1 MYRYQSISLFVIALA
16 TAFAVAED
24 SVTFV
29 AKPGTLHFSAD
40 NEKITSVQLANVVL
54 TSMGFTVDLRNGGY
68 NGAYISSPFNPPR
81 VVVGLRVRD
90 SSTFETLLGQQLP
103 LVENLKWDELFSI
116 LVERGEKRLDN
127 LRSDY
132 FFVNEENAV
141 AQSVLVLDKLSKDVV
156 ENGTVAPIIYFADM
170 TRAHVVSSEMDESAK
185 KLVESVEALNGIMIL
200 VKSSDI
206 TSHHSRRT
214 RQAPPPEASK
224 NPMNLAEDVSEDYPI
239 IFNILLFIG
248 ISLTLALIAI
258 CVAIATMDP
267 GRDSLIYRVT
277 SAQRFKKDN

>member
-1 MYRYQSISLFVIALA
+1 MYHYQSISLFAIAFV

-29 AKPGTLHFSAD
+29 AKPGTLHFNSD
-40 NEKITSVQLANVVL
+40 NEKITSVQLTNVIL
-54 TSMGFTVDLRNGGY
+54 TSMGFTVDLRNGGWD
-68 NGAYISSPFNPPR
+68 GAYISSPFNPPR

-90 SSTFETLLGQQLP
+90 SSTFETLLGRQIP
-103 LVENLKWDELFSI
+103 LIENLKWDELFSI

-170 TRAHVVSSEMDESAK
+170 TRAHLVSPEMDESAK

-214 RQAPPPEASK
+214 RQAPPPAPK
-224 NPMNLAEDVSEDYPI
+224 NPMNLAEDVSEDYPV

-258 CVAIATMDP
+258 CVAIASMDP

>member
-1 MYRYQSISLFVIALA
+1 
-16 TAFAVAED
+16 
-24 SVTFV
+24 
-29 AKPGTLHFSAD
+29 
-40 NEKITSVQLANVVL
+40 
-54 TSMGFTVDLRNGGY
+54 MGFTVDLRNGGWP
-68 NGAYISSPFNPPR
+68 GAYISSPFNPPR

-90 SSTFETLLGQQLP
+90 SAEFESVTGHQFP

-132 FFVNEENAV
+132 IFVLEDNA
-141 AQSVLVLDKLSKDVV
+141 AEQSVAVMDKLTKDVV
-156 ENGTVAPIIYFADM
+156 ENGTMSPIIYFADM
-170 TRAHVVSSEMDESAK
+170 TRTHLTTQDMDNSAK

-206 TSHHSRRT
+206 TPHHSRRT
-214 RQAPPPEASK
+214 RQAPKVNK
-224 NPMNLAEDVSEDYPI
+224 NPMNLADDVSEDYPI
-239 IFNILLFIG
+239 VFNMILFIAL
-248 ISLTLALIAI
+248 SLILALIAI
-258 CVAIATMDP
+258 SVALATMDP

>member
-1 MYRYQSISLFVIALA
+1 MYHQSISVFVVALA
-16 TAFAVAED
+16 AAFAVAAED

-29 AKPGTLHFSAD
+29 AKPGSLHFNSEA
-40 NEKITSVQLANVVL
+40 EKISSVQLVNVIL
-54 TSMGFTVDLRNGGY
+54 TSMGFTVDLRNGGWD
-68 NGAYISSPFNPPR
+68 GAYISSPFNPPR

-90 SSTFETLLGQQLP
+90 TANFDTVAGYQVPLL
-103 LVENLKWDELFSI
+103 ENLKWDELFSI

-132 FFVNEENAV
+132 FFVPEENSV
-141 AQSVLVLDKLSKDVV
+141 AQSVSIMDKLSQDVV
-156 ENGTVAPIIYFADM
+156 ENGTIAPIIYFADM
-170 TRAHVVSSEMDESAK
+170 TRAHVVSSEMEESAK

-200 VKSSDI
+200 VKSSDV

-214 RQAPPPEASK
+214 RQTPPTPSK
-224 NPMNLAEDVSEDYPI
+224 NPMNLADDVDEDYPI
-239 IFNILLFIG
+239 IFNIILFIS
-248 ISLTLALIAI
+248 ITLLLALIAI
-258 CVAIATMDP
+258 SVAIATMDP